1 MYSGHS
7 FVTVSHLYLQ
17 ILLQIRPRLD
27 CHDQIWNFKFETS
40 SKILLGTDVFS
51 FFFISFFLFSLLLPL
66 FLSLSC
72 FSNLTLF
79 PPANYQL
86 I

>member
-1 MYSGHS
+1 MIRVRTSN
-7 FVTVSHLYLQ
+7 LRLQ
-17 ILLQIRPRLD
+17 AKFCQELL
-27 CHDQIWNFKFETS
+27 S
-40 SKILLGTDVFS
+40 SL
-51 FFFISFFLFSLLLPL
+51 FFFLVSLLLPL

-86 I
+86 ILVNYLLIISLAVARS

>member
-7 FVTVSHLYLQ
+7 FVTLSHLYLQ

-27 CHDQIWNFKFETS
+27 CHDQSWNFEFETS
-40 SKILLGTDVFS
+40 SKILLGTDVIS
-51 FFFISFFLFSLLLPL
+51 FFFLFSLLLPL
-66 FLSLSC
+66 FPSLSC

>member
-17 ILLQIRPRLD
+17 ILLQIRPCLD

-51 FFFISFFLFSLLLPL
+51 FFFLFSLLLPL